1 VLHHPL
7 RRIDHDPLVFLDA
20 LAAEARD
27 GVAPCRIGRREAFL
41 VTAPA
46 LVEEVLVRRA
56 PAFEKG
62 RGYLR
67 AARLVGGGLLTAS
80 GARHAVRRR
89 LLQPAFHRAR
99 LAAWAGTMT
108 AHAASLRDRW
118 RAGMPVD
125 VAAEMQA
132 LSLDIAGAT
141 LFGADLSACA
151 ADVRHAVAS
160 AVSPFDGLLAVVA
173 PPRHLRGARDTLGR
187 IVETILEARPD
198 GGGRDDLL
206 DLVMGQ
212 AGDDPAR
219 VRDEA
224 VTFLLAAHDTIALAL
239 TWTWVL
245 LAAHPGSA
253 VQLQEELDAVLDGRR
268 PAAADLDA
276 LPVTRA
282 VFAEALRLR
291 PPAWVIVREAMGP
304 DRLGSMPVP
313 AGSLVIISPWVLHR
327 DPHTFPD
334 PERFAP
340 DRWRDADARPPK
352 FAYLPF
358 GAGGRSCIGEQFAW
372 MEGMLVLATIAQ
384 RWRLAGPAGTVRPA
398 PRMTLRPAGPVRLL
412 PVPAP
417 AYAGRS

>member
-1 VLHHPL
+1 VLYHPL
-7 RRIDHDPLVFLDA
+7 RRTDDDPLAFLDA

-56 PAFEKG
+56 SSFEKG

-80 GARHAVRRR
+80 GETHAARRR
-89 LLQPAFHRAR
+89 LLQPVFHRTR

-108 AHAASLRDRW
+108 AHAASVRDRW
-118 RAGMPVD
+118 RAGMAVD

-141 LFGADLSACA
+141 LFGADLSAHA

-187 IVETILEARPD
+187 IVETILEARRD
-198 GGGRDDLL
+198 SGGRDDLL

-212 AGDDPAR
+212 AGGDPAR

-224 VTFLLAAHDTIALAL
+224 ATFLLAAHDTIALAL

-253 VQLQEELDAVLDGRR
+253 VQLQEELDAVLDGRL

-291 PPAWVIVREAMGP
+291 PPAWVIVREAVGP
-304 DRLGSMPVP
+304 DRLGSMPLP
-313 AGSLVIISPWVLHR
+313 AGSLVIVSPWVLHR
-327 DPHTFPD
+327 DPRTFPD

-384 RWRLAGPAGTVRPA
+384 RWRLEGPVGTVRPA

-417 AYAGRS
+417 AYAGRP